1 MLEKNQMIKNYIIDI
16 TTSVNKKYGKI
27 ISQEQIEQALQ
38 IYSNSNKTYEEI
50 VQEINTKVEQIIIN
64 HLYSLKQKEE
74 QEKINNER
82 DSRTFEQIKQVQQ
95 KVFNLL
101 AASGIKLYLSGGTVP
116 YLLLNQDSNRMH
128 DDIDTICQLEDMPK
142 LREIFKNYGTYI
154 SEWDSTTYAK
164 DEKDYGF
171 EMKID
176 NVPFGIYPFSYEN
189 GKITQYS
196 YDPYNKQCKIKTLQL
211 KELTDYI
218 MTYQSIDNKTYNTM
232 SLEYIKLTK
241 DKAGREKD
249 IQDSKKIT
257 ETGMLRQPVLDRI
270 EMYQETQKIE
280 ADHLE
285 SKKEQNH
292 VDKDNKS
299 NSESQEPS
307 HQEINNQGGFD
318 QRSNEEINTAN
329 QIRTKNE
336 NIKKQKI
343 EQKNL
348 SQEKVKTLVKKPT
361 DKPSSQ
367 GFANILILLL
377 IITVVSGIIILSIY
391 KLYN

>member
-1 MLEKNQMIKNYIIDI
+1 MLDEKQMIKNYIIDI
-16 TTSVNKKYGKI
+16 TTSVNKKYGQI
-27 ISQEQIEQALQ
+27 ISQQQIEQAIK

-64 HLYSLKQKEE
+64 YLYSLKQKEE

-128 DDIDTICQLEDMPK
+128 DDIDTICQIDDMPK

-154 SEWDSTTYAK
+154 PEWDSTTYAN
-164 DEKDYGF
+164 DGKDYGF

-189 GKITQYS
+189 GKLTQYS
-196 YDPYNKQCKIKTLQL
+196 YDPYNTQCKIKTIPI

-218 MTYQSIDNKTYNTM
+218 MTYKSVDNKTYDTM

-241 DKAGREKD
+241 DQAGREKD

-257 ETGMLRQPVLDRI
+257 ETGMLRPHVLDRI

-280 ADHLE
+280 ADQLE
-285 SKKEQNH
+285 SKEEQN
-292 VDKDNKS
+292 KKS
-299 NSESQEPS
+299 NLQPLESN
-307 HQEINNQGGFD
+307 HQETTKQAGFD
-318 QRSNEEINTAN
+318 QRSKEEINTAN

-336 NIKKQKI
+336 NIKKQKV
-343 EQKNL
+343 ETKNL
-348 SQEKVKTLVKKPT
+348 SQEKVKTLVKKPN

-367 GFANILILLL
+367 GFANILVLLL
-377 IITVVSGIIILSIY
+377 IITMVSGIIILSIY
-391 KLYN
+391 NLYN